1 MIANSLTFDKCV
13 DEIERVIE
21 QRQQN
26 GNKKN
31 EPEEKFDWKNF
42 DINES
47 LEQYPIGSMPVKID
61 VAEDNEPI
69 KLRKA
74 A

>member
-1 MIANSLTFDKCV
+1 MKI
-13 DEIERVIE
+13 
-21 QRQQN
+21 
-26 GNKKN
+26 KKN
-31 EPEEKFDWKNF
+31 ESEEKFDWKNF
-42 DINES
+42 DINKP

-61 VAEDNEPI
+61 DGEDIDEEDNELI

>member
-1 MIANSLTFDKCV
+1 MEIIKAN
-13 DEIERVIE
+13 R
-21 QRQQN
+21 
-26 GNKKN
+26 KK
-31 EPEEKFDWKNF
+31 KFDWKNF
-42 DINES
+42 DINKP

-61 VAEDNEPI
+61 DGEDIDEEDNELI